1 MTVHELTDDRAPE
14 SVEQHRARA
23 TASPAV
29 LANPAALGLAGF
41 ALANLLLSVINAGWL
56 PQSAIPAV
64 LPLGFFAGGIAQLI
78 AAAGEFRR
86 GNTFGATGFG
96 SYGVFWLALVGFLGV
111 EVAKFPSPAA
121 ANHALAV
128 FLLCWL
134 IWTVL
139 LWVATFRV
147 SMVLNL
153 LFLNLIAV
161 FAFLAAGL
169 GFNNTAL
176 VHVGGY
182 LGIVLSAIGFYGALE
197 AVVNETFGRPVI
209 PNRLLA
215 PFHLR

>member
-14 SVEQHRARA
+14 SVEQHRVRA

-64 LPLGFFAGGIAQLI
+64 LPLGFFGGGIAQLI

-111 EVAKFPSPAA
+111 EEPK
-121 ANHALAV
+121 
-128 FLLCWL
+128 
-134 IWTVL
+134 
-139 LWVATFRV
+139 
-147 SMVLNL
+147 
-153 LFLNLIAV
+153 
-161 FAFLAAGL
+161 
-169 GFNNTAL
+169 
-176 VHVGGY
+176 
-182 LGIVLSAIGFYGALE
+182 
-197 AVVNETFGRPVI
+197 
-209 PNRLLA
+209 
-215 PFHLR
+215 